1 MKTVHSGM
9 WLFAERNTTRQFGF
23 ASASS
28 SLREPGVVTMHLAVR
43 GPQMSIYRVP
53 HGITVEF
60 PEEWAGE
67 LSERLYDAVVRVRH
81 LRELSRGERLSAE
94 AIYESATLTSPPDDG
109 ELIEG
114 LTNEDV
120 HFFSLPGAPPP
131 TSEASLTL
139 DIHGLQMTYRSTGR
153 SATISVDTVMGL
165 RLSKPSE
172 PRWQSQNAEAWV
184 CAWNSSPWMNALLC
198 SRDVAIRHYVFQFPE
213 QCVEVLGAEQRSTL
227 RDGSSSTG

>member
-1 MKTVHSGM
+1 MKTLYSGM
-9 WLFAERNTTRQFGF
+9 WLFSERDQVRQFGF

-53 HGITVEF
+53 HGITVEL

-81 LRELSRGERLSAE
+81 LRELSRGDRLNAA
-94 AIYESATLTSPPDDG
+94 AIHESTTLTSPPDDG

-114 LTNEDV
+114 LINEDV

-131 TSEASLTL
+131 SSQASLTL
-139 DIHGLQMTYRSTGR
+139 DIHRLQMTYQSMDR
-153 SATISVDTVMGL
+153 SARISVESVMGL

-172 PRWQSQNAEAWV
+172 PRWQSANAEAWV
-184 CAWNSSPWMNALLC
+184 CVWNSSPWMNASLL
-198 SRDVAIRHYVFQFPE
+198 SRDVVIKHYVFQFPE
-213 QCVEVLGAEQRSTL
+213 QCVEVLGAEPRSTVE
-227 RDGSSSTG
+227 DGSTPTG